1 VCDDPDRGSELISL
15 VGYMTLAA
23 LQELERRE
31 VLAGNSIPNMG
42 YILSLLISVG
52 WVRGEIAGD
61 DFMDHVSW
69 VYRVMAMAEA
79 AGITIGG
86 ASGYVHTAEEVGER
100 EAEGTTA
107 ELVKKWEKVIFANKV
122 SLQCYK
128 WMLDCSLTTCRRSD
142 RTRPSTAGDSAPG
155 PQLKSEV
162 TTTTSP
168 R

>member
-100 EAEGTTA
+100 EVVALQHGA
-107 ELVKKWEKVIFANKV
+107 HGPVRDDDALQKRPSQAVGVSRHG
-122 SLQCYK
+122 SLQVVEP
-128 WMLDCSLTTCRRSD
+128 DQR
-142 RTRPSTAGDSAPG
+142 
-155 PQLKSEV
+155 
-162 TTTTSP
+162 
-168 R
+168 